1 MILKNDKIYIAGHTG
16 LVGSSIL
23 RLLKQRGFK
32 NLIYATSKELN
43 LLDQN
48 KVTNFLTLHKP
59 KFVFLAAAK
68 VGGILEN
75 LSKKAEFIFENLTIQ
90 NNVIHGS
97 FKTGVKKMI
106 FLGSSCIYPKDSMQ
120 PIKED
125 YLLSGKLEPTNEPY
139 AIAKIAGI
147 KLCESYNAQYGTN
160 YISLMPSNVYGPN
173 DNYNLRSSHF
183 FPALLKKIYFAK
195 IKKKKKII
203 IWGSGNVR
211 RELLYVDDLASA
223 CFHFMNIKTK
233 SSVFNIGT
241 GIDSTIREYLD
252 FLLSKLN
259 VKIKVIWD
267 KSKPDGVKRKLLD
280 ISLAKKYGW
289 QPSFTLEKGFKLFY
303 KDFLKENV

>member
-1 MILKNDKIYIAGHTG
+1 MIFKNDKIYVAGHTG

-48 KVTNFLTLHKP
+48 KVNNFLTLHKP

-97 FKTGVKKMI
+97 FKVGVKKMI

-120 PIKED
+120 PIKEE
-125 YLLSGKLEPTNEPY
+125 YLLSGKLEPTNEPND
-139 AIAKIAGI
+139 IAKIAGI
-147 KLCESYNAQYGTN
+147 KLCESYNLQYGTN

-173 DNYNLRSSHF
+173 DNFNLRSSHF

-195 IKKKKKII
+195 IKKKKKIT

-211 RELLYVDDLASA
+211 RELLYVDDLARA

-233 SSVFNIGT
+233 SSIFNIGT
-241 GIDSTIREYLD
+241 GTDGTIREYLD
-252 FLLSKLN
+252 FLLRKLN

-289 QPSFTLEKGFKLFY
+289 QPSFTMDKGFKLFY
-303 KDFLKENV
+303 KNFLKENV

>member
-75 LSKKAEFIFENLTIQ
+75 LSKKAEFIYENLTIQ

-289 QPSFTLEKGFKLFY
+289 QPSFTLDKGFKLFY

>member
-1 MILKNDKIYIAGHTG
+1 MIFKNDKIYIAGHTG

-23 RLLKQRGFK
+23 RLLKQRGFI
-32 NLIYATSKELN
+32 NLIYATRKELN

-48 KVTNFLTLHKP
+48 KVNNFLKFYKP

-75 LSKKAEFIFENLTIQ
+75 SSKKAEFIYENLTIQ

-97 FKTGVKKMI
+97 FKAGVKKMI

-147 KLCESYNAQYGTN
+147 KLCESYNVQYGTN

-173 DNYNLRSSHF
+173 DNYNLQSSHF
-183 FPALLKKIYFAK
+183 FSALLKKIYFAK

-211 RELLYVDDLASA
+211 RELLYVDDLARA

-233 SSVFNIGT
+233 SSIFNIGT
-241 GIDSTIREYLD
+241 GTDSTIREYLD
-252 FLLSKLN
+252 FILRKLN

-289 QPSFTLEKGFKLFY
+289 QPSFTMDEGFKLFY
-303 KDFLKENV
+303 KNFLKENV

>member
-1 MILKNDKIYIAGHTG
+1 MIFKNDKIYVAGHTG

-23 RLLKQRGFK
+23 RLLKQKGFK

-48 KVTNFLTLHKP
+48 KVNNFLKLHKP

-97 FKTGVKKMI
+97 FKVGVKKMI

-120 PIKED
+120 PIKEE

-147 KLCESYNAQYGTN
+147 KLCESYNLQYGTN

-173 DNYNLRSSHF
+173 DNFNLRSSHF
-183 FPALLKKIYFAK
+183 FPALLKKIYLAK
-195 IKKKKKII
+195 IKKKKKIT

-211 RELLYVDDLASA
+211 RELLYVDDLARA

-233 SSVFNIGT
+233 SSIFNIGT
-241 GIDSTIREYLD
+241 GTDGTIREYLD
-252 FLLSKLN
+252 FLLRKLN

-289 QPSFTLEKGFKLFY
+289 QPSFTMDKGFKLFY
-303 KDFLKENV
+303 KNFLKENV

>member
-1 MILKNDKIYIAGHTG
+1 MIYKNDKIYIAGHTG

-32 NLIYATSKELN
+32 NLIYTSSKELN
-43 LLDQN
+43 LLEQS
-48 KVTNFLTLHKP
+48 KVTNFLALKKP

-75 LSKKAEFIFENLTIQ
+75 LTKKAELIYENLTIQ

-97 FKTGVKKMI
+97 FKAGVKKMI
-106 FLGSSCIYPKDSMQ
+106 FLGSSCLYPKESMQ
-120 PIKED
+120 PIKEE
-125 YLLSGKLEPTNEPY
+125 YLLSGKLEPTNAPY

-173 DNYNLRSSHF
+173 DNFNLRSSHF
-183 FPALLKKIYFAK
+183 FPALLKKIYSAK
-195 IKKKKKII
+195 IKKKKKIV
-203 IWGSGNVR
+203 IWGTGKVR
-211 RELLYVDDLASA
+211 RELLYVDDLAMA
-223 CFHFMNIKTK
+223 CLYFMNAKTK
-233 SSVFNIGT
+233 SSIFNIGT
-241 GIDSTIREYLD
+241 GTDNTIREYVD
-252 FLLSKLN
+252 FILKKLN
-259 VKIKVIWD
+259 VKIKIIWD
-267 KSKPDGVKRKLLD
+267 QSKPDGVKRKLLD

-289 QPSFTLEKGFKLFY
+289 QPSFTLDQGFKLFY

>member
-1 MILKNDKIYIAGHTG
+1 MIFKNDKIYVAGHTG

-48 KVTNFLTLHKP
+48 KVNNFLTLHKP

-97 FKTGVKKMI
+97 FKVGVKKMI

-120 PIKED
+120 PIKEE

-147 KLCESYNAQYGTN
+147 KLCESYNLQYGTN

-173 DNYNLRSSHF
+173 DNFNLRSSHF

-195 IKKKKKII
+195 IKKKKKIT

-211 RELLYVDDLASA
+211 RELLYVDDLARA

-233 SSVFNIGT
+233 SSIFNIGT
-241 GIDSTIREYLD
+241 GTDGTIREYLD
-252 FLLSKLN
+252 FLLRKLN
-259 VKIKVIWD
+259 LKIKVIWD

-289 QPSFTLEKGFKLFY
+289 QPSFTMDKGFKLFY
-303 KDFLKENV
+303 KNFLKENV

>member
-1 MILKNDKIYIAGHTG
+1 
-16 LVGSSIL
+16 
-23 RLLKQRGFK
+23 
-32 NLIYATSKELN
+32 
-43 LLDQN
+43 
-48 KVTNFLTLHKP
+48 
-59 KFVFLAAAK
+59 
-68 VGGILEN
+68 
-75 LSKKAEFIFENLTIQ
+75 
-90 NNVIHGS
+90 
-97 FKTGVKKMI
+97 
-106 FLGSSCIYPKDSMQ
+106 
-120 PIKED
+120 
-125 YLLSGKLEPTNEPY
+125 
-139 AIAKIAGI
+139 
-147 KLCESYNAQYGTN
+147 
-160 YISLMPSNVYGPN
+160 MPSNVYGPN

-289 QPSFTLEKGFKLFY
+289 QPSFTLDKGFKLFY

>member
-1 MILKNDKIYIAGHTG
+1 MIFKNDKIYVAGHTG

-23 RLLKQRGFK
+23 RLLRQRGFK

-48 KVTNFLTLHKP
+48 KVNNFLTLHKP

-97 FKTGVKKMI
+97 FKVGVKKMI

-120 PIKED
+120 PIKEE

-147 KLCESYNAQYGTN
+147 KLCESYNLQYGTN

-173 DNYNLRSSHF
+173 DNFNLRSSHF

-195 IKKKKKII
+195 IKKKKKIT

-211 RELLYVDDLASA
+211 RELLYVDDLARA

-233 SSVFNIGT
+233 SSIFNIGT
-241 GIDSTIREYLD
+241 GTDGTIREYLD
-252 FLLSKLN
+252 FLLRKLN

-289 QPSFTLEKGFKLFY
+289 QPSFSMDKGFKLFY
-303 KDFLKENV
+303 KNFLKENV

>member
-1 MILKNDKIYIAGHTG
+1 MLYKNDKIYIAGHTG

-32 NLIYATSKELN
+32 NLIYTSSKELN
-43 LLDQN
+43 LLEQS
-48 KVTNFLTLHKP
+48 KVTNFLALKKP

-75 LSKKAEFIFENLTIQ
+75 LTKKAELIYENLTIQ

-97 FKTGVKKMI
+97 FKAGVKKMI
-106 FLGSSCIYPKDSMQ
+106 FLGSSCLYPKESMQ
-120 PIKED
+120 PIKEE
-125 YLLSGKLEPTNEPY
+125 YLLSGKLEPTNAPY

-173 DNYNLRSSHF
+173 DNFNLRSSHF
-183 FPALLKKIYFAK
+183 FPALLKKIYSAK
-195 IKKKKKII
+195 IKKKKKIV
-203 IWGSGNVR
+203 IWGTGKVR
-211 RELLYVDDLASA
+211 RELLYVDDLAMA
-223 CFHFMNIKTK
+223 CLHFMNAKTK
-233 SSVFNIGT
+233 SSIFNIGT
-241 GIDSTIREYLD
+241 GTDNTIREYVD
-252 FLLSKLN
+252 FILKKLN
-259 VKIKVIWD
+259 VKIKIIWD
-267 KSKPDGVKRKLLD
+267 QSKPDGVKRKLLD

-289 QPSFTLEKGFKLFY
+289 QPSFTLDQGFKLFY

>member
-1 MILKNDKIYIAGHTG
+1 MIFKNDKIYVAGHTG

-23 RLLKQRGFK
+23 RLLKQKGFK

-48 KVTNFLTLHKP
+48 KVNNFLKLHKP

-97 FKTGVKKMI
+97 FKVGVKKMI

-120 PIKED
+120 PIKEE

-147 KLCESYNAQYGTN
+147 KLCESYNLQYGTN

-173 DNYNLRSSHF
+173 DNFNLRSSHF

-195 IKKKKKII
+195 IKKKKKIT

-211 RELLYVDDLASA
+211 RELLYVDDLARA

-233 SSVFNIGT
+233 SSIFNIGT
-241 GIDSTIREYLD
+241 GTDGTIREYLD
-252 FLLSKLN
+252 FLLRKLN

-289 QPSFTLEKGFKLFY
+289 QPSFTMDKGFKLFY
-303 KDFLKENV
+303 KNFLKENV

>member
-1 MILKNDKIYIAGHTG
+1 MIFKNDKIYVAGHTG

-23 RLLKQRGFK
+23 RLLKQKGFK

-48 KVTNFLTLHKP
+48 KVNNFLKLHKP

-97 FKTGVKKMI
+97 FKVGVKKMI

-120 PIKED
+120 PIKEE

-147 KLCESYNAQYGTN
+147 KLCESYNLQYGTN

-173 DNYNLRSSHF
+173 DNFNLRSSHF

-195 IKKKKKII
+195 IKKKKKIT

-211 RELLYVDDLASA
+211 RELLYVDDLARA

-233 SSVFNIGT
+233 SSIFNIGT
-241 GIDSTIREYLD
+241 GTDGTIREYLD
-252 FLLSKLN
+252 FLLRKLN

-267 KSKPDGVKRKLLD
+267 ESKPDGVKRKLLD

-289 QPSFTLEKGFKLFY
+289 QPSFTMDKGFKLFY
-303 KDFLKENV
+303 KNFLKENV